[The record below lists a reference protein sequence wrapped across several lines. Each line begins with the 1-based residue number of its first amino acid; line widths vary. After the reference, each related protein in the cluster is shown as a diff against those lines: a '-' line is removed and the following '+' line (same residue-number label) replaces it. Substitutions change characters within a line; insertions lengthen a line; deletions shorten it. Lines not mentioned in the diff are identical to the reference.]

1 MQEKLKQKSQKD
13 RDTVIT
19 NSSEHSIDLS
29 NETLTDDEKSLLDVS
44 SLPEGDSFLDSR
56 VLGPEEELDGL
67 RVQISP
73 EKVLNLPY
81 LSQAQTKAL
90 TGIVR

>member
-1 MQEKLKQKSQKD
+1 MQEKLKQQSQKD
-13 RDTVIT
+13 LIRA
-19 NSSEHSIDLS
+19 NSPSDSNDLN
-29 NETLTDDEKSLLDVS
+29 NETDDEKTILDAS
-44 SLPEGDSFLDSR
+44 DLPEGDSFLDSR
-56 VLGPEEELDGL
+56 VLDSNEELDGL

-90 TGIVR
+90 TGKVIYFFE